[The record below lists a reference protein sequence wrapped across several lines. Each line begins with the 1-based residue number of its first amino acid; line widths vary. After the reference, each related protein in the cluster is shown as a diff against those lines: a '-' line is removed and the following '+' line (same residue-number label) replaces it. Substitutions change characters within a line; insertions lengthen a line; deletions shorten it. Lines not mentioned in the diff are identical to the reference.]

1 MALKKKRQQRGIHL
15 VKPKSNDPEILLQE
29 AMADTYKTGDM
40 VPHSG
45 IYNVSHNEHRL
56 PHEVTLIRGNS
67 FPRCAKCGNNV
78 VYRLLRAVTVDRFS
92 ITLNEIPEL
101 TDSQV
106 MAASAGEDDSEKT
119 G

>member
-56 PHEVTLIRGNS
+56 PHEVTLIRESQAN
-67 FPRCAKCGNNV
+67 FAKQKAAHRMTTAYGMT
-78 VYRLLRAVTVDRFS
+78 YS
-92 ITLNEIPEL
+92 PHY
-101 TDSQV
+101 SQK
-106 MAASAGEDDSEKT
+106 SREQKT
-119 G
+119 